1 MILANRLRL
10 TDNIRAILWDMDGVL
25 LDTLGLDVTVCNELV
40 KKTFGDH
47 VGLSRE
53 YIRSIFAYHPEEFW
67 RRLLEHVGREF
78 GVSVTQDGGE
88 KMISRYL
95 EARNN
100 ESFQANPGIVEILKS
115 AREQGVKCAV
125 VSNNKTADVEK
136 IVGQAGLSEYFHM
149 IVGNDIEK
157 LEKKP
162 APDTYLFAAR
172 TMGVEPADCAVV
184 EDSTVGAEAGGRAGC
199 FTVGV
204 CTGSADF
211 KDLEA
216 SPWTSRVHTSFTPS
230 EISMEFGLVTDKRI
244 STPNDFVSHMVE
256 HIAWRLGCA
265 IRLSFSS
272 NDWELLGM
280 QLGEKIRGFEA
291 IASKAAA
298 LGMIDDG
305 SAEVLIDL
313 ESPAELRMES
323 GAMQDLDWF
332 LSLRCE
338 QLENGAPL
346 VRMLDGLSKGLDA
359 FVNIVVC
366 NVEDPH
372 HAWEGVFRSLGIAL
386 NRIFGER
393 FDDDSCFASIPL
405 EQNVSEGDIGVEARC
420 ANSARVVR
428 KTAESATSVEI
439 DFTRKA
445 PSRCRFSVSDSIR
458 VESLCELVQSMADA
472 AGFSIDLDFNASVL
486 SSSHVAAED
495 TALVIGRALKEIL
508 VLRMQACGA
517 NGAGSSIYSPEDY
530 FDQPVRVGVS
540 VEGRKF
546 WKLVPL
552 NDSAENL
559 RKNFIVGQTVAGHLF
574 SEDLDDFLDGLS
586 GGLGCGI
593 LVHVKEAMEPDQGWK
608 SIFRN
613 LGAALKMAF
622 SPNPRRKGVPPG
634 VKATLA

>member
-10 TDNIRAILWDMDGVL
+10 ADNIRAILWDMDGVL

-40 KKTFGDH
+40 KIAFGDH
-47 VGLSRE
+47 VELSRE

-67 RRLLEHVGREF
+67 RRLLEHVGRKF
-78 GVSVTQDGGE
+78 GVSVPQDGGE
-88 KMISRYL
+88 EMISRYL

-125 VSNNKTADVEK
+125 VSNNHTADVEK

-172 TMGVEPADCAVV
+172 TMGFEPADCAVV

-211 KDLEA
+211 RDLEA
-216 SPWTSRVHTSFTPS
+216 SPWTSRVHTSFMPA
-230 EISMEFGLVTDKRI
+230 EISLEFGPVTQKRVA
-244 STPNDFVSHMVE
+244 TPNDFVSHMVE
-256 HIAWRLGCA
+256 HIAWRLGCS
-265 IRLSFSS
+265 IQLSFPS

-291 IASKAAA
+291 ATSKGAA

-346 VRMLDGLSKGLDA
+346 VRLLEGLSKGLNA
-359 FVNIVVC
+359 LVNIVVC

-372 HAWEGVFRSLGIAL
+372 HAWEGVFRSLGIAM

-393 FDDDSCFASIPL
+393 FQNTSCFESVPL
-405 EQNVSEGDIGVEARC
+405 EQDVSEGDISVEARS
-420 ANSARVVR
+420 ANCARVVR
-428 KTAESATSVEI
+428 KTAESRTSVVV
-439 DFTRKA
+439 DFTRKT
-445 PSRCRFSVSDSIR
+445 PNRCRFSVSDSIC
-458 VESLCELVQSMADA
+458 VDGLCELVRSMADA

-508 VLRMQACGA
+508 VLRMQVCGV
-517 NGAGSSIYSPEDY
+517 NGAGSSIYGPGDF

-546 WKLVPL
+546 WKLIPL
-552 NDSAENL
+552 NDSVENL
-559 RKNFIVGQTVAGHLF
+559 RKNFTVGQAVAGHLF

-586 GGLGCGI
+586 GGLCCAI
-593 LVHVKEAMEPDQGWK
+593 LVHVKENVEPDQGWK
-608 SIFRN
+608 SIFGN
-613 LGAALKMAF
+613 LGTALKMAF
-622 SPNPRRKGVPPG
+622 APNPRLRGVTPG